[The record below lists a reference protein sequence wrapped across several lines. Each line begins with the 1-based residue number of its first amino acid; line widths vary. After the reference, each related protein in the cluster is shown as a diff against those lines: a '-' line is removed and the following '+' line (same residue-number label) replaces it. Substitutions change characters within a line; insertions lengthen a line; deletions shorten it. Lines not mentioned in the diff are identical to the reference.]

1 MFDQLLDRVETIYI
15 CTVSQVQVFETSL
28 SDIQNTLMYL
38 VQVRVRVLK
47 LKNAFVKWMV
57 KSAVPCFFAWTRI
70 ASPGH

>member
-47 LKNAFVKWMV
+47 SKNAL
-57 KSAVPCFFAWTRI
+57 
-70 ASPGH
+70 